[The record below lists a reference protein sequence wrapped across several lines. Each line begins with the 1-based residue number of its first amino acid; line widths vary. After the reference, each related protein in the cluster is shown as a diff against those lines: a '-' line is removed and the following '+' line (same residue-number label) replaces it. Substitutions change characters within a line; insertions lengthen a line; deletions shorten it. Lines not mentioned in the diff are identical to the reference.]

1 MLQTLPQ
8 SLRQKLQPRVVAG
21 MPGDAL
27 RRQAQAQVSGGNPA
41 GAIATLREGVARYPD
56 DPWLRLDLARLL
68 QKSGNG
74 SEASSLMSAAY
85 RPGASNSALYA
96 AALFASEN
104 GAWQQAQTLLARIPG
119 GSQTSDMRD
128 LRQRVNYNL
137 QLVTA
142 ENYLAQGNTIAASN
156 TLRAMASTPPKA
168 PADAG
173 KLARLLAESGDL
185 TTAVSL
191 VRNNISSGV
200 SGNAGDYADQIAVL
214 NQAGLTGE
222 AQNLISNPQLQAS
235 STPTQLASIRNGY
248 VINEADRLREQGNY
262 AAAYDK
268 LIRAMQ
274 SDPQNTDLMFAMARL
289 YQSGKMN
296 KEAGVVYDYL
306 MTRDTP
312 NQDAR
317 AGAIDVALSAGNN
330 DRAEQLAGGLRQDN
344 SPDRLLL
351 LARVAE
357 AQGHHQQAMTYLR
370 SARGKLLGM
379 QSTNSSETPTVG
391 GVLAA
396 DNPFIGVSQTSA
408 PTRTASAYGQY
419 MPWQVAQSAAAPGST
434 LPGIQRTDLPVD
446 TAQTRMLRQVDTM
459 MESLQEKT
467 GSWLQG
473 GMDVRGRDGESGTS
487 KLTELRT
494 PLTWSSSPF
503 GDSRFD
509 FTVTP
514 VSLNAGT
521 ASGDAWRRYG
531 ANPLANNVDQTSGST
546 DSQKANG
553 VELAL
558 ALSGDDYRVD
568 IGSTPLGQDLN
579 TVVGGVKWSPKLTN
593 YLSLILTGERRSLTD
608 SLLSYV
614 GLKDAYSGKTWGQVT
629 KNGGTL
635 QLSYDDGDAGFYVGG
650 GGYSYLG
657 QNVASN
663 TSINANAGV
672 YLRPYHDEYRQ
683 LQAGLSM
690 SYMDYSKNLSYFTYG
705 QGGYFSPQNY
715 VSVSLPVSLTEKY
728 DNWTMK
734 LGGSVG
740 YQSYSQDK
748 SAYFPTNS
756 EWQQTLETAVSN
768 GFAKE
773 AYYSA
778 TSKSGIGYTLRA
790 GADYKVNKQ
799 MTLGGQ
805 IGYDTFGDYN
815 ESTAGLYIR
824 YMLGDH

>member
-1 MLQTLPQ
+1 
-8 SLRQKLQPRVVAG
+8 
-21 MPGDAL
+21 
-27 RRQAQAQVSGGNPA
+27 
-41 GAIATLREGVARYPD
+41 
-56 DPWLRLDLARLL
+56 
-68 QKSGNG
+68 
-74 SEASSLMSAAY
+74 
-85 RPGASNSALYA
+85 
-96 AALFASEN
+96 
-104 GAWQQAQTLLARIPG
+104 
-119 GSQTSDMRD
+119 
-128 LRQRVNYNL
+128 
-137 QLVTA
+137 
-142 ENYLAQGNTIAASN
+142 
-156 TLRAMASTPPKA
+156 MASTPPKA

-191 VRNNISSGV
+191 VRNNISGGV

-357 AQGHHQQAMTYLR
+357 ARGHHQQAMTYLR

-419 MPWQVAQSAAAPGST
+419 MPWQVAQSAAAPGSS
-434 LPGIQRTDLPVD
+434 LPGIQRTDLPVE

-459 MESLQEKT
+459 MESLQRENRQ
-467 GSWLQG
+467 LAAG

-521 ASGDAWRRYG
+521 ASGDARASLRCQPAGQRGLQYG
-531 ANPLANNVDQTSGST
+531 EYRHQRAGGDRLDDRGGADGLFCQQSGGRGVKRPGTLNAADFNPTTSSGMENLAKLGSYDSGQVASYLSSSSRKPNVDQTSGST